1 MATTMYVPLS
11 PAHSVHAYE
20 PESPARSEK
29 NVFFPESPARSEK
42 NVFFPESPR
51 KTTQLSFLERLL
63 NPPSIKETKPLP
75 YRPIYNWRSYVR
87 QYMFNEKSIFKNIEN
102 EIKLAIKRNEIVK
115 INTLIPE
122 YNRALKVFEKAKE
135 YVANISFNERKIEY
149 EKSERLSVF
158 KVWKHDICNIE
169 DKKPCEKINV
179 SNDPTR
185 VILKTTVNEDGH
197 ISVKLS
203 APLAEL
209 YEKYHANLM
218 KPPRDEYLRALK
230 EFGYPQ
236 WYINKH
242 SNKIND
248 GPKKTVQDSLL
259 ENKTKK
265 SKKKTSTLE
274 KFKQK

>member
-1 MATTMYVPLS
+1 MTTTMYVPLS

-29 NVFFPESPARSEK
+29 NVFFPESPR
-42 NVFFPESPR
+42 R
-51 KTTQLSFLERLL
+51 TTQLSFIERLL
-63 NPPSIKETKPLP
+63 NNPSVKEIKPPP

-87 QYMFNEKSIFKNIEN
+87 QYMFNEKSRFNIIDSEF
-102 EIKLAIKRNEIVK
+102 KLAIKNNEFVK
-115 INTLIPE
+115 IETLTPK
-122 YNRALKVFEKAKE
+122 YNKALKVFENAKKH
-135 YVANISFNERKIEY
+135 VANISFNERNLEY
-149 EKSERLSVF
+149 KKSERQSVF
-158 KVWKHDICNIE
+158 KVWKNDICDIN
-169 DKKPCEKINV
+169 DRKPREKINV
-179 SNDPTR
+179 SNDPNR
-185 VILKTTVNEDGH
+185 VILKITVNDDGH
-197 ISVKLS
+197 ISTKLS

-236 WYINKH
+236 WYIDKQNR
-242 SNKIND
+242 SAIID

-259 ENKTKK
+259 ETKIKK
-265 SKKKTSTLE
+265 SKKHNSTLA